1 MSLTATGLAL
11 AAPFA
16 APLDMLARH
25 VRFDDPWWLALLP
38 LALLPWLRSAGRP
51 AVHPWTALLPR
62 DPLSRVVD
70 LACKALASG
79 LIATLVLVLAG
90 LARVGQPVEHIGTGA
105 EIAILLDRSRSMD
118 ENLIGPRSS
127 TPADG
132 AWRIAGP
139 VRRKSVVARE
149 LLDQFVAGR
158 PEDRFAMLLFSS
170 VPLLVGDFS
179 PRQDLVRAGID
190 VSAAGRGLSETDIG
204 AALAGALQLFAN
216 RPYTGPRV
224 ILLVSDGGS
233 RLPPEVQDSLARDL
247 RRQRVAVY
255 WIYLRSRYSPG
266 LPADQAA
273 ATDNGDTSPEYFLHR
288 FLQSTGMPYRAY
300 EADSPDAMARAIED
314 IKRIE
319 DRPLRYLDTPA
330 ATPLARPLLMLALAL
345 LVSLMLLTGAARL
358 ALPARHRVFR

>member
-1 MSLTATGLAL
+1 MSSAWL
-11 AAPFA
+11 AAPLTA
-16 APLDMLARH
+16 LADR
-25 VRFDDPWWLALLP
+25 VQVEQPWWLALLP
-38 LALLPWLRSAGRP
+38 LVLLPWLRSAGRP
-51 AVHPWTALLPR
+51 AVHPWTALLPA
-62 DPLSRVVD
+62 DPLSRTVD
-70 LACKALASG
+70 LGCKALASA
-79 LIATLVLVLAG
+79 LIATLLLVLAG
-90 LARVGQPVEHIGTGA
+90 LARVSQPVEHVGTGA

-139 VRRKSVVARE
+139 VRRKSMVARE

-158 PEDRFAMLLFSS
+158 PEDRFAMMLFSS

-179 PRQDLVRAGID
+179 PRQALVRAGID

-204 AALAGALQLFAN
+204 TALAAALQLFAN

-224 ILLVSDGGS
+224 ILLVSDGGG
-233 RLPPEVQDSLARDL
+233 RLTTEFQDRLAREL
-247 RRQRVAVY
+247 RRQRVAIY

-266 LPADQAA
+266 LRADETLGDDAA
-273 ATDNGDTSPEYFLHR
+273 ASAPEHFLHR

-300 EADSPDAMARAIED
+300 EADSPDAMARAIDD

-319 DRPLRYLDTPA
+319 DRPLRYIDTPA
-330 ATPLARPLLMLALAL
+330 ATPLARPLLALAL
-345 LVSLMLLTGAARL
+345 ILLVTLLWLTGTTRL
-358 ALPARHRVFR
+358 ALPWRRRLP